1 MILEGTEGE
10 VSQTPATSH
19 QGMMDSDMGQ
29 WPREGKGRA
38 ERGAKSS
45 RPLVWDER
53 GHSHGRMVLC
63 CITQ

>member
-10 VSQTPATSH
+10 VSQTPTTSQ

-45 RPLVWDER
+45 RPLVWDEG